1 MEAVSPRLVLAAVA
15 LAVMVAIPPE
25 SAKAVEGAAFRAS
38 TVVWALGDGAD
49 GSRPARR
56 LARFVARRRPD
67 RFFYLGDVYERG
79 TRADFRRKYSPLY
92 GRLAWRTDPV
102 LGNREYT
109 NRKRGYYP
117 YWRAARGWPRT
128 RARHRAYV
136 DRSGWQVLA
145 YSSEDNPRSEARWL
159 RRRMRGHR
167 GTCRVAIAHR
177 GRYMVA
183 DEGHGN
189 YSSQEPVWNV
199 LKRRTA
205 INLVAHHHLYGRLAP
220 IDGVHV
226 FVSGAGG
233 HDLREMGEQ
242 QQEVEESETGEPIAL
257 RLVLRR
263 GSARFTALDASG
275 EVHDRGIIRCRPLR

>member
-1 MEAVSPRLVLAAVA
+1 MGAVAPRLVLAAVA
-15 LAVMVAIPPE
+15 LTVMVAMPPE
-25 SAKAVEGAAFRAS
+25 TAQAAEGAASRAS

-56 LARFVARRRPD
+56 LARFVARRRPH

-79 TRADFRRKYSPLY
+79 TRTEFRRNYSRLY
-92 GRLAWRTDPV
+92 GSLASRTDPV
-102 LGNREYT
+102 FGNREYA

-117 YWRAARGWPRT
+117 YWRAARGWPRA
-128 RARHRAYV
+128 RARHRTYV

-145 YSSEDNPRSEARWL
+145 YSSEGNPQSEARWL
-159 RRRMRGHR
+159 RRQMRGHR

-183 DEGHGN
+183 DTGHGN
-189 YSSQEPVWNV
+189 YSSQQPVWDV

-226 FVSGAGG
+226 IVAGAGG
-233 HDLREMGEQ
+233 NELREMGEQ
-242 QQEVEESETGEPIAL
+242 QQKVEESETGKPIAL

-263 GSARFTALDASG
+263 GIARFTALDASG
-275 EVHDRGIIRCRPLR
+275 EVHDRGRIRCRPRR